1 MLGVGLSACND
12 VESTLAPA
20 SAAPAPPSAT
30 ASSQKRHV
38 PAESFTTRA
47 DYQARF
53 GAVALSAPSF
63 NLAASGTGGTPAPLL
78 PQWEPTLGASL
89 DLDDDDCAAVPVGF
103 SFTFYGRAYTTV
115 YPSANG
121 RVTLNYC
128 SRSFAGA
135 IPQDSAALV
144 APMAGDWLPTTGTAD
159 NVHYALVGTEPNRRL
174 VITWNDMAL
183 YSSRTDARS
192 SYQVQLLEG
201 SNAVQV
207 SYRAVGE
214 VESSLTAGISS
225 GRGPF
230 VRTAS
235 GVDILRLQGQALCYV
250 PNGADGYTTLRTAC
264 AAAVVNRTPAAS
276 VGGPYAGAEGSPVA
290 FAGSATDAD
299 GDALRY
305 SWNFG
310 DGSPD
315 AAGAAAAHTFADD
328 GSYTVTLTVTDAKG
342 AVDAS
347 SAVVQVG
354 NVAPTAQFAAPGW
367 ANEGAPVAL
376 SLAGAADASGA
387 DRAAG
392 FEYAFDCGAGYGAF
406 GRSATA
412 SCVADDNG
420 VREMRARV
428 RDKDGGESEY
438 AASVT
443 VDNVAPRVASLEPVT
458 VASGESYTLQS
469 RFSDPGVRDM
479 HWRYTADWG
488 NGATTA
494 GTTDD
499 QDRPIVA
506 SRRYLEVGSYT
517 AAVTVTDK
525 DGGTARGTV
534 RVTVV
539 PQTVAIDVRDAGLR
553 SADQPSGRLMVE
565 VLSSAAIDASALAEG
580 TVRLG
585 RTGVLRRANGTF
597 MTTQQDVNGDRRA
610 DLVLHFDRAELIRN
624 GDLAP
629 FTTELRLTGEMRD
642 GRQVAG
648 RDAVQMTPR

>member
-12 VESTLAPA
+12 VESTLAPSA
-20 SAAPAPPSAT
+20 AAPAPPSA
-30 ASSQKRHV
+30 AANPQKGRV
-38 PAESFTTRA
+38 PAGSFTTRA
-47 DYQARF
+47 DHEARF
-53 GAVALSAPSF
+53 GAVAPSGPSF
-63 NLAASGTGGTPAPLL
+63 NLTATGTNGTSASLL
-78 PQWEPTLGASL
+78 PRWEPTLGANL

-128 SRSFAGA
+128 SRSLVGS

-144 APMAGDWLPTTGTAD
+144 APMAGDWLPATGSSD

-174 VITWNDMAL
+174 VITWNNIPL
-183 YSSRTDARS
+183 YDSPTDARS
-192 SYQVQLLEG
+192 TYQVQLLEG

-207 SYRAVGE
+207 SYQAVGE
-214 VESSLTAGISS
+214 VRSSLTAGIGS

-235 GVDILRLQGQALCYV
+235 GVEILPLAGQALCYV
-250 PNGADGYTTLRTAC
+250 PNGADGYTTLRTPC
-264 AAAVVNRTPAAS
+264 VAASVNRTPAAS
-276 VGGPYAGAEGSPVA
+276 VGGPYAAAEGAPVA
-290 FAGSATDAD
+290 FSGSATDAD

-315 AAGAAAAHTFADD
+315 AAGAAAVHTFADD

-354 NVAPTAQFAAPGW
+354 NVAPTARLSAPGW
-367 ANEGAPVAL
+367 ADEGAPVAL
-376 SLAGAADASGA
+376 SLADAGDVSGA

-392 FEYAFDCGAGYGAF
+392 FEYAFDCGAGYGTF

-412 SCVADDNG
+412 SCAAEDNG

-438 AASVT
+438 AARVT
-443 VDNVAPRVASLEPVT
+443 VDNVAPRVAPLEPVT
-458 VASGESYTLQS
+458 IASGESYTLES
-469 RFSDPGVRDM
+469 RFSDAGVRDM

-488 NGATTA
+488 TGAPTA
-494 GTTDD
+494 GATDD
-499 QDRPIVA
+499 QGRPIVA
-506 SRRYLEVGSYT
+506 SQRYLQVGSYT
-517 AAVTVTDK
+517 AALTVTDK

-539 PQTVAIDVRDAGLR
+539 PQPVAIDVRDAGLR
-553 SADQPSGRLMVE
+553 SGDRSSGRLTVE
-565 VLSSAAIDASALAEG
+565 VLSSAAVDASELAEG

-597 MTTQQDVNGDRRA
+597 MTTQSDVNGDRRA

-624 GDLAP
+624 GDLTP

-648 RDAVQMTPR
+648 RDAVRMARR